1 MSKMLDT
8 ARRVETPEG
17 IELALEVAGP
27 VPRAVAWMIDVLL
40 RAVIYLALSFALGML
55 GRFGIGLFM
64 IMLFLM
70 EWFYPVIGEV
80 YFGGVTPGKKMLGL
94 RVIHDDGTPVR
105 FGPSVI
111 RNLLRTIDFLPV
123 MYSLGLV
130 TMLFHKD
137 FKRLGDMAAGTL
149 VVYADV
155 VKREQKRAEARAQA
169 PPWPLAPDEQQT
181 LVNFSERRQQITPER
196 AAELASAAGPLVLGA
211 DDPVERLERYASWV
225 AGES

>member
-1 MSKMLDT
+1 MLDT

-27 VPRAVAWMIDVLL
+27 VPRAMAWMIDVLL
-40 RAVIYLALSFALGML
+40 RSIIYIALSAALGML
-55 GRFGIGLFM
+55 GRFGMGLFL
-64 IMLFLM
+64 ITLFLM

-80 YFGGVTPGKKMLGL
+80 YFRGVTPGKKMLGL

-111 RNLLRTIDFLPV
+111 RNLLRAIDFLPV
-123 MYSLGLV
+123 MYSIGLLS
-130 TMLFHKD
+130 MLFHRD

-155 VKREQKRAEARAQA
+155 VKGDAKRREARAVA

-181 LVNFSERRQQITPER
+181 LVNFSERRAQITPER
-196 AAELASAAGPLVLGA
+196 ATELAHAAGPLVAGA
-211 DDPVERLERYASWV
+211 EDPAERLEAYASWV